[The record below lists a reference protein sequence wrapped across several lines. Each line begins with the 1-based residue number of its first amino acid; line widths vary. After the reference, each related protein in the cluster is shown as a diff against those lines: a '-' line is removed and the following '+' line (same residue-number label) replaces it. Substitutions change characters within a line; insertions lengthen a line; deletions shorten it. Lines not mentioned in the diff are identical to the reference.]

1 MKRMNRFFVSPANV
15 KEKSIIIDSKEDL
28 KHLSKVLRLK
38 PGDEIEVSDGAE
50 WEYRAVL
57 TEISPENAVADITD
71 KQTFARE
78 PDLAVTLFQ
87 GIPKQTKMD
96 GIVQKSVEL
105 GVKKI
110 VPVFM
115 ERTVAVDR
123 GKTDKK
129 VQRWQKIASE
139 SVKQC
144 KRGMIPEV
152 AEPADMK
159 QAVGSLADF
168 DLVVFPYENERD
180 KTIKDMLREL
190 DKKPETAAVIIG
202 PEGGFSDKEA
212 EMIKETGAEAVSLGK
227 TVLRTETAG
236 PAAIAMIM
244 YELEL

>member
-1 MKRMNRFFVSPANV
+1 MNRFFVSPANV

-57 TEISPENAVADITD
+57 TEISPEKAVADITD
-71 KQTFARE
+71 KQAFARE

-159 QAVGSLADF
+159 RAMSSLADF